1 MDEQHA
7 VSGGTVAVTLPTDT
21 SVLLTRGFVAPPQ
34 LVYRALTEPDPVRRW
49 WGGGSDGSTR
59 VTAEVDLRVGGRWR
73 FVVTGDGYAVGVHG
87 VYRELVPGARI
98 VCTEV
103 DEGHPDGEAGAAL
116 CTYTVRSVGGRTTVG
131 LLTAL
136 RTPEDRD
143 ALLDSGVE
151 EGTAAAWELLD
162 RAALSLR

>member
-116 CTYTVRSVGGRTTVG
+116 CTYTFRGAPGHTVVA
-131 LLTAL
+131 LLTAM
-136 RTPEDRD
+136 RTREDRD
-143 ALLDSGVE
+143 ALLDSGMH
-151 EGTAAAWELLD
+151 EGVHASWGLLEQV
-162 RAALSLR
+162 ALALR